1 MADSRDVLGKA
12 DALLKRHAT
21 TGPDAG
27 GIPVLTDLIEP
38 PAPSQAEGV
47 SAAGEISHEV
57 FARVMAEVEGRL
69 ATELERRLVDHLKS
83 EVHVAVS
90 SALGDLRQD
99 VANAIGDAVSAALE
113 RRQPK

>member
-1 MADSRDVLGKA
+1 MAEDRDVLNKA
-12 DALLKRHAT
+12 DALLKRHAAT
-21 TGPDAG
+21 PDGG

-38 PAPSQAEGV
+38 PAPPQTDGV
-47 SAAGEISHEV
+47 SAAGEISQEV

-69 ATELERRLVDHLKS
+69 ATELERRLVDHLKG

-90 SALGDLRQD
+90 NALGDLRQD